1 MVSIITP
8 VFNSQKYISECI
20 SSVLDQTYK
29 NWEHIL
35 VDDCSTDNSAQIIK
49 GFAEKDDR
57 IRYVKLSKN
66 SGAGVARNKA
76 IELAKGDY
84 IAFLDSD
91 DLWSPVKLEK
101 QISFMEINKYA
112 FSYSDYYVIKDNI
125 KTPLYMV
132 KAPKK
137 VDFRKMLRNDYVGC
151 LTAIYDVSYFGK
163 KLMPEIR
170 KRQDWVLWLY
180 LLKETDCAYCINE
193 PLAFYRIGNQ
203 SLSSSKFKLIKHN
216 FNVYYKELGYP
227 FLKSFYHI
235 VVFLVFYFHY
245 KLTSKKRIT

>member
-1 MVSIITP
+1 MVSIVTP

-35 VDDCSTDNSAQIIK
+35 VDDCSTDNSAHIIK
-49 GFAEKDDR
+49 GFAEKDNR
-57 IRYVKLSKN
+57 IIYVKLSKN

-76 IELAKGDY
+76 IELAKGNY

-91 DLWSPVKLEK
+91 DLWTPFKLEK
-101 QISFMEINKYA
+101 QISFMKTNKHA
-112 FSYSDYYVIKDNI
+112 FSYSDYYVINENF
-125 KTPLYMV
+125 KTPLYLV

-137 VDFRKMLRNDYVGC
+137 VDFKKMRRNDYIGC

-163 KLMPEIR
+163 KYMPIIR
-170 KRQDWVLWLY
+170 KRQDWVLWLN
-180 LLKETDCAYCINE
+180 LLKETDYAYCLNE

-203 SLSSSKFKLIKHN
+203 SLSSSKFKLLKHN
-216 FNVYYKELGYP
+216 FNVYYIELGYS
-227 FLKSFYHI
+227 FVKSIYHI
-235 VVFLVFYFHY
+235 VVFLTFYFHY
-245 KLTSKKRIT
+245 KLTSKKKIT